1 MTSLCGQQKT
11 GIKDSLLLLVI
22 LKLLSLNLNKTGTS
36 QVGAISKA
44 QKAQN
49 IFLEKNLKFSKKKFS
64 FGKCR
69 TVPKNVKEGTL
80 FDL

>member
-1 MTSLCGQQKT
+1 MG
-11 GIKDSLLLLVI
+11 
-22 LKLLSLNLNKTGTS
+22 NKTGTS

-49 IFLEKNLKFSKKKFS
+49 IFFGKKLEIFEKKFS

-69 TVPKNVKEGTL
+69 TVPKNVKGGHFLIYKHAFCSKITKNKNFVASSL
-80 FDL
+80 S

>member
-1 MTSLCGQQKT
+1 MTKM
-11 GIKDSLLLLVI
+11 
-22 LKLLSLNLNKTGTS
+22 NKTGTS
-36 QVGAISKA
+36 QVGATSKA

-49 IFLEKNLKFSKKKFS
+49 IFFEKNWKFSKKNS

-69 TVPKNVKEGTL
+69 TVPKNVKGGTL

>member
-1 MTSLCGQQKT
+1 MT
-11 GIKDSLLLLVI
+11 DFYEWNV
-22 LKLLSLNLNKTGTS
+22 NKTGTS

-49 IFLEKNLKFSKKKFS
+49 IFFGKKLEIFEKKI
-64 FGKCR
+64 FGKCH
-69 TVPKNVKEGTL
+69 TVPKNVKGGTL

>member
-1 MTSLCGQQKT
+1 MVEV
-11 GIKDSLLLLVI
+11 DSASMPVY
-22 LKLLSLNLNKTGTS
+22 NKTRTP

-49 IFLEKNLKFSKKKFS
+49 IFFGKKLEIFEKKFS

-69 TVPKNVKEGTL
+69 TVPKNVKGWTL

>member
-1 MTSLCGQQKT
+1 MN
-11 GIKDSLLLLVI
+11 IK
-22 LKLLSLNLNKTGTS
+22 NKTGTS

-49 IFLEKNLKFSKKKFS
+49 IFLEKNLKFSKKNS

-69 TVPKNVKEGTL
+69 TVPKNVEGGTL